1 MKYGLCV
8 DAAFRSSAGIERYTR
23 ELIRAILREDRAAD
37 YLLITSYPRRT
48 RTLLHE
54 LAGDARRPLPGIAP
68 SRLSPRL
75 LPYAWSFLATPTLEQ
90 LTRQPLALAHNPTTI
105 RIPTTA
111 PSIVT
116 VHDLYYSRHFR
127 PRNLRQRLALMPQ
140 REASAIRHSTH
151 LIADSAH
158 TKHDIVATY
167 GTAPER
173 ITVVPLGVDHA
184 RFRPVADPE
193 QTARVL
199 HDHGITRPFILYAGS
214 LYTRKLGLLPE
225 AFAALARKL
234 AAPPPLLVIV
244 GGREGL
250 EKGGL
255 TLQRRIA
262 QLGIARSVITTGII
276 PESDLIALMSAAEL
290 FVYPSYYEGFGLA
303 PLEAMAC
310 GAPIVTANTS
320 SLPEVVGDAA
330 LLADPRD
337 TDAIAAALHQILTTP
352 QLQHDLRQRSLRQA
366 QRFSWTRTARE
377 TIAVYNTIAQSAIH
391 TPR

>member
-23 ELIRAILREDRAAD
+23 ELIRAILRDNRAAD
-37 YLLITSYPRRT
+37 YLLVTSYPRRT

-54 LAGDARRPLPGIAP
+54 LAGDAGRPLPGIAP

-75 LPYAWSFLATPTLEQ
+75 LPYAWSFLAAPTLEQ

-105 RIPTTA
+105 RVPTTSA
-111 PSIVT
+111 SIVT

-158 TKHDIVATY
+158 TGRDIIATY
-167 GTAPER
+167 GIAPER

-184 RFRPVADPE
+184 RFRPVTDPE
-193 QTARVL
+193 QIARVL
-199 HDHGITRPFILYAGS
+199 HNHRITRPFILYAGS

-234 AAPPPLLVIV
+234 TGPPPLLVIV

-250 EKGGL
+250 EKGGI
-255 TLQRRIA
+255 TIRRRIE
-262 QLGIARSVITTGII
+262 QLGIARSVVVTGII
-276 PESDLIALMSAAEL
+276 PEPDLIALMSAADL

-310 GAPIVTANTS
+310 GAPVVTANTS

-337 TDAIAAALHQILTTP
+337 ADAIAAALHQILTTP
-352 QLQHDLRQRSLRQA
+352 ALRQDLRRRSLQQA
-366 QRFSWTRTARE
+366 QHFSWTRTARE
-377 TIAVYNTIAQSAIH
+377 TLAVYDNVAKSAPQA
-391 TPR
+391 PR